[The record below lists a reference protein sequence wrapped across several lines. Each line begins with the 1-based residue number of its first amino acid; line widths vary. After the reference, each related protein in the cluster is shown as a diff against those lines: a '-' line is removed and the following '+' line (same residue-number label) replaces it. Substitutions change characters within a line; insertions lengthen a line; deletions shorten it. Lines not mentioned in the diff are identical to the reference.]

1 MTLSDRIVIMRDG
14 HIEQVGT
21 PEDVFRRPA
30 TKFVAGFIG
39 SPPMNMEEAVLT
51 DGKLAFAS
59 GATLPLPPRFRS
71 SVREGQKVTFGLR
84 PDDVYPSGHGL
95 HAGDADAVHEI
106 ELPVTITEPLGNETL
121 VFTQFNG
128 RDWVSRMLN
137 PRPLRPGE
145 AVPMSFDLARAHLF
159 DGETGRALAG

>member
-1 MTLSDRIVIMRDG
+1 M
-14 HIEQVGT
+14 
-21 PEDVFRRPA
+21 
-30 TKFVAGFIG
+30 
-39 SPPMNMEEAVLT
+39 
-51 DGKLAFAS
+51 
-59 GATLPLPPRFRS
+59 
-71 SVREGQKVTFGLR
+71 TFGLR

-159 DGETGRALAG
+159 DGETGRALAS